1 MNWLIK
7 MDCEPIIAKSVRLVS
22 LTDVSKLLLAL
33 VLLVGA
39 IKPGPF
45 VQIRTRVQVH
55 MQYIHIIGI
64 YIYSV

>member
-7 MDCEPIIAKSVRLVS
+7 MDCEPLIVKPVRLVS

-33 VLLVGA
+33 VLLVEA
-39 IKPGPF
+39 IKP

-55 MQYIHIIGI
+55 TYIRKIHTYHI
-64 YIYSV
+64 